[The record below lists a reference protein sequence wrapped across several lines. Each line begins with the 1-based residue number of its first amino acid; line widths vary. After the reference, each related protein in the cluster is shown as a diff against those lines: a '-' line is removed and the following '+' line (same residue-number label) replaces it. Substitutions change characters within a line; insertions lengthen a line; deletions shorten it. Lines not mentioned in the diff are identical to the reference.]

1 MPNYER
7 ICLFLLILLS
17 NYVNCSRI
25 KIQFVGFLGQ
35 GKMEFFCLLCEDLF
49 FCEEILR
56 ILFENIAIEFEK
68 NICVSIS
75 DIDIFVL
82 IIGFD
87 IL

>member
-1 MPNYER
+1 
-7 ICLFLLILLS
+7 
-17 NYVNCSRI
+17 
-25 KIQFVGFLGQ
+25 
-35 GKMEFFCLLCEDLF
+35 MEFFCLLCEDLF